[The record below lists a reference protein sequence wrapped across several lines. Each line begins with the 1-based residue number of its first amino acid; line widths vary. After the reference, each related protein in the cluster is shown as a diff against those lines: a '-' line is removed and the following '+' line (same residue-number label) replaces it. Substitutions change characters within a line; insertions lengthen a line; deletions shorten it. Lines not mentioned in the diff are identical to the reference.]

1 MNATVHTQ
9 GKDVDANVGIKDAT
23 VTVKQPVDGRKNRRP
38 KRKRKTPAPKAVT
51 HTNIQVDAR
60 VMRAAKQARL
70 PGQRLVIVDHETVR
84 LVNS

>member
-1 MNATVHTQ
+1 MNRLPDKVSA
-9 GKDVDANVGIKDAT
+9 
-23 VTVKQPVDGRKNRRP
+23 VTVKQPIDGRKNRRP
-38 KRKRKTPAPKAVT
+38 VRKKKAAPKPKAVT
-51 HTNIQVDAR
+51 HTHIQVDAR